1 MGTEAAAR
9 GKGDLLCSWMNL
21 SLASPFRLK
30 CVFSLPTHH
39 PWSRDLRGGCGTPVW
54 QPYLQTACERLPM
67 KKFLFW
73 PELKTYFWRGLFA
86 LRRKCHG
93 HRGGGAREG

>member
-39 PWSRDLRGGCGTPVW
+39 PWSRDLRGSCSSAPR
-54 QPYLQTACERLPM
+54 ERVQSSSAEEH
-67 KKFLFW
+67 F
-73 PELKTYFWRGLFA
+73 
-86 LRRKCHG
+86 H
-93 HRGGGAREG
+93 